1 MLNVCQCFYIF
12 VFLMNIP
19 MSLYGDLV
27 VKRRPQRLLLYICLC
42 SEIACIYISTTSS
55 FAFIAFTYLGALL
68 HWDDFEVSRPI
79 L

>member
-1 MLNVCQCFYIF
+1 
-12 VFLMNIP
+12 
-19 MSLYGDLV
+19 MSLNGDLV

-68 HWDDFEVSRPI
+68 HWDDFEVSLPI